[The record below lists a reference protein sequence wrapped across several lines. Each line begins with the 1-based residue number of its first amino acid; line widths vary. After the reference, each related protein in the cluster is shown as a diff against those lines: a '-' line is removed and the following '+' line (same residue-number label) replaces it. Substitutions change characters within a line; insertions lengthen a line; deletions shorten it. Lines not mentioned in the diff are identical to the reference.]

1 MYPTRSKEASLPIQR
16 TELGYVQ
23 QTLYRQAD
31 LYHEA
36 VIELDSP
43 FAAIFAADTAVFSFL
58 VLGDQNAGKSTFLHA
73 FTYEEDPNFLQLTSE
88 LPILTSTFVNS
99 RFLVNSSCASPDYES
114 RRDVAHSL
122 PDAPLATS
130 CRS

>member
-1 MYPTRSKEASLPIQR
+1 MMYPTRSKETALPIQR
-16 TELGYVQ
+16 TELGFVQ
-23 QTLYRQAD
+23 HTLYRQPD

-73 FTYEEDPNFLQLTSE
+73 FTYDEDANFIQLTSHF
-88 LPILTSTFVNS
+88 PILTSTFVNS
-99 RFLVNSSCASPDYES
+99 RFLVSTSYETHRKLWFYSP
-114 RRDVAHSL
+114 
-122 PDAPLATS
+122 
-130 CRS
+130 